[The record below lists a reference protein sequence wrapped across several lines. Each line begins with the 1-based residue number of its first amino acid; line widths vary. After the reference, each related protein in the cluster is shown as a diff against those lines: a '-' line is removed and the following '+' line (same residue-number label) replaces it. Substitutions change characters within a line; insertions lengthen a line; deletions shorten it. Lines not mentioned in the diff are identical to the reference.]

1 MGKKWVLDTETK
13 GTGAQML
20 PLEKVLEQRA
30 GKPARPPVPPRADR
44 PATAPK
50 PAPPRRFKVV
60 DAVTRKVLAEH
71 ADTRATVDLLGRTR
85 SIVDVAI
92 YVWNDPSE
100 KWLLLTFAEAKMLWN
115 LRGRAD
121 DGAAA

>member
-44 PATAPK
+44 PAPAPE

-92 YVWNDPSE
+92 YVWNDPLE

>member
-44 PATAPK
+44 PAPAPE

-60 DAVTRKVLAEH
+60 DAVTREVLAEH

-92 YVWNDPSE
+92 YVWNDPLE